1 MSCFTL
7 QLWVFASETSA
18 QFSVCLPR
26 RKTTQYSY
34 KVCFFLLL
42 PGGNSGIGKDTA
54 VALAMRGAR
63 VIIACRD
70 AGKAE
75 KAVREIKFKSHCL
88 NVFHMELDLAN
99 LQSVREFCRSFLQR
113 EKRLDILIN
122 NAGERP
128 RSASAI
134 QHSSLS
140 ELRDSENE
148 YTYIYI

>member
-1 MSCFTL
+1 
-7 QLWVFASETSA
+7 
-18 QFSVCLPR
+18 
-26 RKTTQYSY
+26 
-34 KVCFFLLL
+34 
-42 PGGNSGIGKDTA
+42 
-54 VALAMRGAR
+54 MRGAR

-122 NAGERP
+122 NAGERNA

-140 ELRDSENE
+140 ESRDSENE
-148 YTYIYI
+148 CVYIYNAPIFY